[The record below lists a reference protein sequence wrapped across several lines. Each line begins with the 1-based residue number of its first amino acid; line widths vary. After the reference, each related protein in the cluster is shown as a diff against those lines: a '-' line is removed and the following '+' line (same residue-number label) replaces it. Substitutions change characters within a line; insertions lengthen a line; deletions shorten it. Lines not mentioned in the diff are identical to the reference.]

1 MSENLH
7 IPRKHPKIARF
18 SVSRE
23 YTNVTLGKIS
33 RTCVYYVFY
42 KKIKKTTKKW
52 NFKNSPENTANLIK
66 IKEVRRTK
74 QNYFSVRT
82 KELTRVSRKVTSSV
96 LGKFHVFN
104 KRIRNCLIKLCSS
117 FDRCSRYSIKDRAC
131 FSYLLRTVL
140 ARKVLFEKLSALLA
154 TKTSKN
160 TCHLER

>member
-1 MSENLH
+1 MWHWEKLAEH
-7 IPRKHPKIARF
+7 AFAMCFI
-18 SVSRE
+18 
-23 YTNVTLGKIS
+23 
-33 RTCVYYVFY
+33 

-66 IKEVRRTK
+66 IKEVRGTK
-74 QNYFSVRT
+74 QNYFAVRT
-82 KELTRVSRKVTSSV
+82 KELTRVSRKVTSSF

-117 FDRCSRYSIKDRAC
+117 FDRYSWYSIKDRGC

-140 ARKVLFEKLSALLA
+140 ARNVLFEKLSALLA